1 MSRLGLVY
9 FVAILF
15 AKVSVAQSSGTISGA
30 VMDQSGAVLPGVSVN
45 AANVDTSVTR
55 SAVSNERGEF
65 VLTLVPVG
73 TYEMKAALPGFRTEV
88 RRGLVLQVDQR
99 LSVSFN
105 LMIGDLTQSILVL
118 DAAPL
123 VDSETSAVGNVIE
136 NRRVVELPL
145 NGREFQSLTLLV
157 PGAVPPTPGSGE
169 TIYGAV
175 QIAGTRQQSTAY
187 TLDGMDIKDALV
199 SRPSFKPSVDMIQ
212 EFRVQTSTYSAE
224 LGRSSGGHIQM
235 TTKSGTNAFH
245 GTLYEFV
252 RNHIFDAK
260 NFFDPAGEPIPAFKR
275 NNFGGSIGG
284 PIKRNQTFIFASY
297 EALRLRQAITKTAT
311 VPTLAMVSGDF
322 SALTTPILDPLT
334 KQPFLN
340 NTIPAGRINP
350 VGQRIAQL
358 YPAPNLPGTGRNFVS
373 SPINKRRVDQFSTR
387 IDHRLSGKNSV
398 YGRYSI
404 TDDYEL
410 DPFDLYAGITN
421 LPGYGR
427 VEEQR
432 THNIALVDTHV
443 FSPTL
448 AGEFRI
454 GYNRYYELR
463 RQQDTSDVP
472 GNLGIPGT
480 TKNPTETGP
489 PAIRVTGFD
498 SLGKAQLPSY
508 RQSSTYQF
516 NGALT
521 KVHGSHTLKFGGE
534 FVRLGGPQHNQGGKL
549 GDFSFTGQYTG
560 NALADVLVGYPR
572 RVSISRG
579 DTLNHQYRNTYAGY
593 LQDDWKITPRM
604 TLNLGIRYDLFTP
617 IVSAS
622 DRQSNFNPET
632 GAIEIAGTANLR
644 RDISRPD
651 LDLGGSDYSPDFA
664 ALAKTVTM
672 VDIGKRNVYTLD
684 HNDFSPRVGIAM
696 RMLDNDKLVLRTGYG
711 LYYSQLYLNTGA
723 LGVGRNYPF
732 KVTQVFNANATT
744 PNISIDNPF
753 PVGLGAATVS
763 PASVKKEFRTGYVHQ
778 YNLGFQYQPL
788 RDLVFELGYVGS
800 LSTKLERSVNINQA
814 VLGTGSIASRRPF
827 PTFGNISYN
836 EPASNANFNS
846 LQLRA
851 ERRYA
856 QGLTLL
862 GSYTWSKS
870 IDDHSGWTGAGDNNQ
885 AQNNHDWVK
894 TMRGLSNFDLRHR
907 LALSYIYELPMGAGR
922 FLFGDASG
930 FGNWLASGWELSGI
944 TTVQSGSPFTVKLSV
959 DASNTG
965 NTGNDRPNLVGD
977 PYLPASERSVDRW
990 FNTTAFEIPKTG
1002 TFGNVGRN
1010 TMTGPGMHNWDVSLS
1025 KRMPVSEGK
1034 TLQFRAE
1041 VFNIANHP
1049 QFALP
1054 DADASSAQ
1062 FGKMFATSVFSR
1074 QIQLGLKL
1082 IY

>member
-1 MSRLGLVY
+1 
-9 FVAILF
+9 
-15 AKVSVAQSSGTISGA
+15 
-30 VMDQSGAVLPGVSVN
+30 
-45 AANVDTSVTR
+45 
-55 SAVSNERGEF
+55 
-65 VLTLVPVG
+65 
-73 TYEMKAALPGFRTEV
+73 
-88 RRGLVLQVDQR
+88 
-99 LSVSFN
+99 
-105 LMIGDLTQSILVL
+105 
-118 DAAPL
+118 
-123 VDSETSAVGNVIE
+123 
-136 NRRVVELPL
+136 
-145 NGREFQSLTLLV
+145 
-157 PGAVPPTPGSGE
+157 
-169 TIYGAV
+169 
-175 QIAGTRQQSTAY
+175 
-187 TLDGMDIKDALV
+187 
-199 SRPSFKPSVDMIQ
+199 
-212 EFRVQTSTYSAE
+212 
-224 LGRSSGGHIQM
+224 
-235 TTKSGTNAFH
+235 
-245 GTLYEFV
+245 
-252 RNHIFDAK
+252 
-260 NFFDPAGEPIPAFKR
+260 
-275 NNFGGSIGG
+275 
-284 PIKRNQTFIFASY
+284 
-297 EALRLRQAITKTAT
+297 
-311 VPTLAMVSGDF
+311 
-322 SALTTPILDPLT
+322 
-334 KQPFLN
+334 
-340 NTIPAGRINP
+340 
-350 VGQRIAQL
+350 
-358 YPAPNLPGTGRNFVS
+358 
-373 SPINKRRVDQFSTR
+373 
-387 IDHRLSGKNSV
+387 
-398 YGRYSI
+398 
-404 TDDYEL
+404 
-410 DPFDLYAGITN
+410 
-421 LPGYGR
+421 
-427 VEEQR
+427 
-432 THNIALVDTHV
+432 
-443 FSPTL
+443 
-448 AGEFRI
+448 
-454 GYNRYYELR
+454 
-463 RQQDTSDVP
+463 
-472 GNLGIPGT
+472 
-480 TKNPTETGP
+480 
-489 PAIRVTGFD
+489 
-498 SLGKAQLPSY
+498 
-508 RQSSTYQF
+508 
-516 NGALT
+516 
-521 KVHGSHTLKFGGE
+521 
-534 FVRLGGPQHNQGGKL
+534 
-549 GDFSFTGQYTG
+549 
-560 NALADVLVGYPR
+560 
-572 RVSISRG
+572 
-579 DTLNHQYRNTYAGY
+579 
-593 LQDDWKITPRM
+593 
-604 TLNLGIRYDLFTP
+604 
-617 IVSAS
+617 
-622 DRQSNFNPET
+622 
-632 GAIEIAGTANLR
+632 
-644 RDISRPD
+644 
-651 LDLGGSDYSPDFA
+651 
-664 ALAKTVTM
+664 M

-684 HNDFSPRVGIAM
+684 HNDFGPRVGIAM

-894 TMRGLSNFDLRHR
+894 TMRGLSNFDIRHR

-922 FLFGDASG
+922 FLFGDAAG

-990 FNTTAFEIPKTG
+990 FDKTAFEIPKTG